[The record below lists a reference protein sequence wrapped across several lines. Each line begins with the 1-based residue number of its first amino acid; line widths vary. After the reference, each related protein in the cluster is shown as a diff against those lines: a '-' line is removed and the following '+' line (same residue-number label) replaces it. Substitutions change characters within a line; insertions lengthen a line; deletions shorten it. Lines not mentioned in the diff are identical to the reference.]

1 MYFRR
6 SLFFLSLLVATTI
19 SSQEK
24 ELSPLS
30 KMSLLTVGI
39 ADELHSK
46 FGHTAIRIQDPT
58 DSMDIVFGY
67 GGFDFND
74 PLFYSKFTTGKLDY
88 SMSGSRYNNFLASYK
103 IENRWVSE
111 QELNL
116 TLAQRNTLFRFL
128 KNNYKEENR
137 YYKYDFLF
145 DNCATKVPEVFKE
158 TFGDDIIFDLDYLKN
173 KSTFRQLIHETLET
187 NSWTAF
193 GIDLALGSVIDREA
207 TTWEHQFLPLYVKEQ
222 FEHVQLNG
230 QKLVSKEKLV
240 LKNNPV
246 ALKSNFL
253 LSPLFWFIILAIVV
267 LTITYFDFKKEK
279 RSRWLDFL
287 LFFSTGIAGLIIC
300 FLWFGTNHTS
310 TKINFNMLWAFPINV
325 IVAFILLKKDT
336 TASWITKYFWFLLG
350 VNILAI
356 LLWLLKIQVFSPLII
371 LILIALITR
380 YLFLIKHLRRTKSLL
395 AQ

>member
-246 ALKSNFL
+246 APKSNFL

>member
-1 MYFRR
+1 
-6 SLFFLSLLVATTI
+6 
-19 SSQEK
+19 
-24 ELSPLS
+24 
-30 KMSLLTVGI
+30 
-39 ADELHSK
+39 
-46 FGHTAIRIQDPT
+46 
-58 DSMDIVFGY
+58 
-67 GGFDFND
+67 
-74 PLFYSKFTTGKLDY
+74 
-88 SMSGSRYNNFLASYK
+88 
-103 IENRWVSE
+103 
-111 QELNL
+111 
-116 TLAQRNTLFRFL
+116 
-128 KNNYKEENR
+128 
-137 YYKYDFLF
+137 
-145 DNCATKVPEVFKE
+145 VPEVFKE

-246 ALKSNFL
+246 APKSNFL

-336 TASWITKYFWFLLG
+336 TASWITKYFWFL
-350 VNILAI
+350 
-356 LLWLLKIQVFSPLII
+356 
-371 LILIALITR
+371 
-380 YLFLIKHLRRTKSLL
+380 
-395 AQ
+395 

>member
-6 SLFFLSLLVATTI
+6 ILFFLSLLVATTI

-58 DSMDIVFGY
+58 SNMDIVFGY

-88 SMSGSRYNNFLASYK
+88 SMSGSRYNNFIASYK

-116 TLAQRNTLFRFL
+116 TLAQRNTLFKFL
-128 KNNYKEENR
+128 QNNYKKENR

-158 TFGDDIIFDLDYLKN
+158 TFGDDITFDLDYLKN

-187 NSWTAF
+187 NSWTTF

-222 FEHVQLNG
+222 FEHVQING

-246 ALKSNFL
+246 APRSNFF
-253 LSPLFWFIILAIVV
+253 LSPLFWFSILAVVV

-279 RSRWLDFL
+279 RSRWLDFA
-287 LFFSTGIAGLIIC
+287 LFFSTGIAGLIVC

-310 TKINFNMLWAFPINV
+310 TKINFNMLWAFPLNL
-325 IVAFILLKKDT
+325 IVAFFLLKKGAI
-336 TASWITKYFWFLLG
+336 ASWICKYHWFLLC
-350 VNILAI
+350 ITTLPI

-371 LILIALITR
+371 LILIALVTR
-380 YLFLIKHLRRTKSLL
+380 YIFLLNVLSKNPSI
-395 AQ
+395 

>member
-58 DSMDIVFGY
+58 DSIDIVFGY

-222 FEHVQLNG
+222 FKHVQLNG

-246 ALKSNFL
+246 APKSNFL
-253 LSPLFWFIILAIVV
+253 LSPLFWFIILAMVV

-279 RSRWLDFL
+279 RSCWLDFL

-300 FLWFGTNHTS
+300 FLWFSTNHTS

-336 TASWITKYFWFLLG
+336 TASWITKYLWFLLG

-356 LLWLLKIQVFSPLII
+356 LLWLLKIQVFSPFII

-380 YLFLIKHLRRTKSLL
+380 YLFLMKHLRRTKSLL